1 MKNINYLTIILLSFL
16 VVSCSKITDPVKK
29 IGLGNRV
36 VNYQADEKVDS
47 LIIPPDLTAPS
58 SQGAFTQVTE
68 VSDDENVVK
77 RVQNVEVMR
86 DKYRRWL
93 VVDMPPS
100 EVWMLTKEFF
110 RSYNFK
116 INRENQKIGILE
128 TDYLEIE
135 TVVPDK
141 SLGAIRASLAK
152 VLKTQ
157 YGLPIADKYRV
168 RIEPIEGQ
176 NKSEV
181 YLTLSSI
188 GEVVSG
194 ATRVWQPR
202 EKDVELE
209 TEMLLTL
216 MVFLGSDRA
225 EAIEKIQSNTAS
237 NESNALV
244 ETAENGY
251 ANFLKVVSE
260 GRNMSEQEV
269 DIIAQGRVWT
279 GIDGLENG
287 LVDELGN
294 LQTAI
299 QAAATLAELD
309 TFDVVSIAPKVSSKQ
324 AFVNQLFSKSISL
337 LPSGM
342 IKTPLLLS
350 VLNDVEKQANFMTR
364 LNDPQ
369 SRFVYCTQCQIK

>member
-1 MKNINYLTIILLSFL
+1 MKNINYLTIILISFL
-16 VVSCSKITDPVKK
+16 AFSCSKITDPVKK

-58 SQGAFTQVTE
+58 SKGSFTE
-68 VSDDENVVK
+68 VIELSDEENILK

-93 VVDMPPS
+93 VVDLPPS
-100 EVWMLTKEFF
+100 EVWMLIKEFF

-116 INRENQKIGILE
+116 IIKENQKIGILE

-168 RIEPIEGQ
+168 RIESIEGQ
-176 NKSEV
+176 NKSEI

-216 MVFLGSDRA
+216 MVFLGNDKA
-225 EAIEKIQSNTAS
+225 EAIDKIQSNTSS
-237 NESNALV
+237 NEATTIV

-251 ANFLKVVSE
+251 ASLIYPYDKDQTWSYLGWALDELN
-260 GRNMSEQEV
+260 V
-269 DIIAQGRVWT
+269 DIDDRDPIEGSYFINVKPYSGYFSKLLNTASSTKTYQLIVR
-279 GIDGLENG
+279 E
-287 LVDELGN
+287 VDELSTYVYFVDLSEENEDG
-294 LQTAI
+294 
-299 QAAATLAELD
+299 TLAYSFEL
-309 TFDVVSIAPKVSSKQ
+309 FNQIASK
-324 AFVNQLFSKSISL
+324 F
-337 LPSGM
+337 
-342 IKTPLLLS
+342 
-350 VLNDVEKQANFMTR
+350 
-364 LNDPQ
+364 
-369 SRFVYCTQCQIK
+369 

>member
-1 MKNINYLTIILLSFL
+1 MKKINYLTIILLSL
-16 VVSCSKITDPVKK
+16 LAVSCSKITDPVKK

-36 VNYQADEKVDS
+36 VNYQSDEKVDS

-58 SQGAFTQVTE
+58 SQGAFTEVIA
-68 VSDDENVVK
+68 VSDDDNVVK
-77 RVQNVEVMR
+77 NVQNVEVMR

-93 VVDMPPS
+93 VVDLPPS
-100 EVWMLTKEFF
+100 EVWSLSKEFF

-116 INRENQKIGILE
+116 IKKENQKIGILE

-168 RIEPIEGQ
+168 RIEPVEGK

-188 GEVVSG
+188 GEVVDG
-194 ATRVWQPR
+194 AMRVWQPR

-216 MVFLGSDRA
+216 MVFLGNDRS
-225 EAIEKIQSNTAS
+225 EAIDKIESNDGS
-237 NESNALV
+237 NEVIALV
-244 ETAENGY
+244 ETAENDY
-251 ANFLKVVSE
+251 ASLIFPYDKEQSWSYLGWALDELSIDIDDKDRVEGSYFINVSPNNGFLSKLFSAASGTKTYQLIVKEVGELSTYVYF
-260 GRNMSEQEV
+260 V
-269 DIIAQGRVWT
+269 DISE
-279 GIDGLENG
+279 EN
-287 LVDELGN
+287 DDD
-294 LQTAI
+294 
-299 QAAATLAELD
+299 TLAYSFEL
-309 TFDVVSIAPKVSSKQ
+309 FNQIASK
-324 AFVNQLFSKSISL
+324 F
-337 LPSGM
+337 
-342 IKTPLLLS
+342 
-350 VLNDVEKQANFMTR
+350 
-364 LNDPQ
+364 
-369 SRFVYCTQCQIK
+369 